1 MGQLTSKVRQ
11 IYWLSRFLDTMPEPP
26 AKNIKFED
34 LTDEQRIA
42 RYAHRAYYILTG
54 EKFDKNIGPAYR
66 EWAAVD
72 FPSPVQR
79 QRVRFLT

>member
-54 EKFDKNIGPAYR
+54 EKFDKKAWKDMMNPDLGKR
-66 EWAAVD
+66 
-72 FPSPVQR
+72 
-79 QRVRFLT
+79 